1 MGPNGQSN
9 IMVSVSEEG
18 CTKSKPQDA
27 ARMRLNLSQN
37 IFALCRT
44 STLCPVDVPKMFQTE
59 LFLTVYVTSSPVEIH
74 VHIKLTQHL
83 DDESPTQVV
92 HPHTFF
98 CLLP

>member
-1 MGPNGQSN
+1 MSRGCPKNVRDN
-9 IMVSVSEEG
+9 I
-18 CTKSKPQDA
+18 P
-27 ARMRLNLSQN
+27 
-37 IFALCRT
+37 
-44 STLCPVDVPKMFQTE
+44 E

-92 HPHTFF
+92 YPHTFF

>member
-37 IFALCRT
+37 IFALCRA
-44 STLCPVDVPKMFQTE
+44 STLCPVDVPKMFHTE

-74 VHIKLTQHL
+74 VHIKLTQHI

-92 HPHTFF
+92 YPHTFF